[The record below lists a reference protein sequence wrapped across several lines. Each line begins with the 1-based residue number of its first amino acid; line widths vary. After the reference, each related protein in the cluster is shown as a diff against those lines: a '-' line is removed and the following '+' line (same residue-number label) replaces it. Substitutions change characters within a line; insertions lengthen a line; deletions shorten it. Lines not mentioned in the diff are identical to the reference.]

1 MCELSR
7 GRAVHITREHELEA
21 LYVDGRDTATDEL
34 QSGRACFGISD
45 WLEAAATASV
55 TDLRFEPRATQT
67 VPVRL

>member
-7 GRAVHITREHELEA
+7 GRAVYITREHELKA
-21 LYVDGRDTATDEL
+21 LYVDGCDTATDEL
-34 QSGRACFGISD
+34 QSNRTRFGISH
-45 WLEAAATASV
+45 WLEAATTARV